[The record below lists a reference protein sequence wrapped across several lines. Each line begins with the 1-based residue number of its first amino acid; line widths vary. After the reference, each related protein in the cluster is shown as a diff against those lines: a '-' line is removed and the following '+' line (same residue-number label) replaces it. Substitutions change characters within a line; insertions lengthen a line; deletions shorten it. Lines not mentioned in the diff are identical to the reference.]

1 MLLEDLEID
10 AAAFA
15 AGTGWKVEPR
25 GACRA
30 EMCVPLGGADDD
42 DFDLRDV
49 AERLGMA
56 LIHDDPTRL
65 WALGPDTVGG
75 RALGS
80 AQAPDL
86 VLPDLDG
93 TDFALSSLRG
103 QKVLLVAWAPY

>member
-30 EMCVPLGGADDD
+30 EICVPLGGADG
-42 DFDLRDV
+42 DFDLPDV
-49 AERLGMA
+49 AARLGMA
-56 LIHDDPTRL
+56 LIHDEQAGL

-93 TDFALSSLRG
+93 THFALSSLRG

>member
-1 MLLEDLEID
+1 MLLEDLEIGTT
-10 AAAFA
+10 AFA

-30 EMCVPLGGADDD
+30 EMCVPLGGSDG
-42 DFDLRDV
+42 DFDLPEV
-49 AERLGMA
+49 ATRLGMA
-56 LIHDDPTRL
+56 LIHDEAAGL

-80 AQAPDL
+80 AQAPEL
-86 VLPDLDG
+86 VLPDLDS
-93 TDFALSSLRG
+93 TDFALSSLLG